1 MRKRIQMKAPVHMTW
16 RLEEELYERVVE
28 AAEATGVSV
37 SAFVRN
43 VIKRELSEV
52 GSLGRNDEETH

>member
-1 MRKRIQMKAPVHMTW
+1 MRKRIQMKSPVHMTW

-28 AAEATGVSV
+28 AAEAAGVSV

-43 VIKRELSEV
+43 VIKREVASG
-52 GSLGRNDEETH
+52 GSSGGKNEKTH